1 MGKVKVV
8 PVEQEAPVETLQPE
22 VKEESPSEPEVKSEQ
37 LLQGVLQ
44 SRTEPMAESL
54 AIEAPVFEEPAQTT
68 KKKQTVITCKK
79 CGKTMLMK
87 TFKYSHS
94 KVCKPST
101 PEPPP
106 PPPTPEPTPPPTPE
120 PKAKAKRAP
129 PKPKAEKTVIA
140 KPEFNGQV
148 SFNHFDDAPQ
158 HQVSHIDLYRQAR
171 EQRQQVRVQRVRSLI
186 SQAI

>member
-8 PVEQEAPVETLQPE
+8 PVEQEAPVETPQPE
-22 VKEESPSEPEVKSEQ
+22 VEEESSEPEVKSAPEVKQ
-37 LLQGVLQ
+37 
-44 SRTEPMAESL
+44 ESL
-54 AIEAPVFEEPAQTT
+54 AIEAPVVEESKPAPKKEQTM
-68 KKKQTVITCKK
+68 ITCEK
-79 CGKTMLMK
+79 CGKSMLMK

-101 PEPPP
+101 PEPPPP

-171 EQRQQVRVQRVRSLI
+171 EQRQHVRVQRVRSLI

>member
-68 KKKQTVITCKK
+68 K
-79 CGKTMLMK
+79 
-87 TFKYSHS
+87 S
-94 KVCKPST
+94 K
-101 PEPPP
+101 
-106 PPPTPEPTPPPTPE
+106 
-120 PKAKAKRAP
+120 
-129 PKPKAEKTVIA
+129 
-140 KPEFNGQV
+140 
-148 SFNHFDDAPQ
+148 
-158 HQVSHIDLYRQAR
+158 L
-171 EQRQQVRVQRVRSLI
+171 
-186 SQAI
+186 